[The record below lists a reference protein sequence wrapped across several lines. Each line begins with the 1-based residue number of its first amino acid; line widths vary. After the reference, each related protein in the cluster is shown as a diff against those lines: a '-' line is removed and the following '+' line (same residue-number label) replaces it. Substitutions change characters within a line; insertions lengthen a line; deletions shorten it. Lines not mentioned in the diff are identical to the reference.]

1 LKLASRQTL
10 ETKNLPRKLSN
21 KKVTEE
27 IHAENLNFE
36 NTRSKACGKNP
47 LRRITHDRPPAAT
60 HKGVEKGTFKEGR
73 EKGKKIPG
81 EKRYS
86 PPPGSEK
93 NPVGGSPQGNLS
105 PEASRHKDKGR
116 TREQQNQDPRSKDP
130 PLARGQGT
138 QSTKNLTGKKAA
150 KNSKVEGT

>member
-10 ETKNLPRKLSN
+10 ETKNLPIKLSN

-86 PPPGSEK
+86 PPPGPGKEETPWEDLHK
-93 NPVGGSPQGNLS
+93 ETSPLKPHGT
-105 PEASRHKDKGR
+105 R
-116 TREQQNQDPRSKDP
+116 TREEQENNKTKIRGPRT
-130 PLARGQGT
+130 LHWRGDKERSRPRT
-138 QSTKNLTGKKAA
+138 
-150 KNSKVEGT
+150 